1 MNSIRSVEISATT
14 VDEAI
19 DLALDQLGLSIDDV
33 EVEVLR
39 QPDEPDEHGFVTD
52 EALISVSA
60 RSAPAP
66 QRPARGRV
74 AQRSSSRREL
84 TPGERMHIS
93 QVGQEALSDLLH
105 HLGLIASSRVDPAS
119 VNTAQADAPVVLE
132 VEGEDLGV
140 LIGKRGENL
149 DALQYILNLMVQKWV
164 GTWPNVS
171 VDVAGYRAR
180 REEVLDQLAK
190 RMVRR
195 VVETQQPFTFE
206 PMPPRER
213 RIVHLAIQDDDRVV
227 TESLGEGDERRV
239 VIYPAE

>member
-1 MNSIRSVEISATT
+1 MNKSRSVEISATT

-19 DLALDQLGLSIDDV
+19 DLALEQLGLGIDDV
-33 EVEVLR
+33 EVEVIR
-39 QPDEPDEHGFVTD
+39 QPDEPDEHGFVSD
-52 EALISVSA
+52 EALIAVTA
-60 RSAPAP
+60 RRTPVP
-66 QRPARGRV
+66 QRPVRERGT
-74 AQRSSSRREL
+74 QRSGSRREL
-84 TPGERMHIS
+84 TPSERMRVS

-105 HLGLIASSRVDPAS
+105 HLGIIGSSRVDPAS
-119 VNTAQADAPVVLE
+119 VNTIQADAPVVLE
-132 VEGEDLGV
+132 VDGEDLGV

-149 DALQYILNLMVQKWV
+149 DALQYIVNLMVQKWV
-164 GTWPNVS
+164 GTWPNIS

-195 VVETQQPFTFE
+195 VLETQQPFTFE

-213 RIVHLAIQDDDRVV
+213 RIVHLAIQDDERVV
-227 TESLGEGDERRV
+227 TESLGEGEERRV